1 MPSEVGFSVVT
12 CGSSPIS
19 RSARPGF
26 GPRANF
32 RALPSAATKFCS
44 TSMRRATFISRR
56 SPSPVVSTRSSKGAA
71 TKRRIQASIGA
82 GSGAS
87 WMVNIGHCSTSA
99 PCSASRRENCAS
111 SRVSRI
117 RMR

>member
-32 RALPSAATKFCS
+32 RALPSAAMKSRS
-44 TSMRRATFISRR
+44 TPIRRATFISRR
-56 SPSPVVSTRSSKGAA
+56 RPSPVISTRSSQGFS

-82 GSGAS
+82 ASGAS
-87 WMVNIGHCSTSA
+87 
-99 PCSASRRENCAS
+99 
-111 SRVSRI
+111 
-117 RMR
+117 